1 MLKSVLKRF
10 QEKLVCCGWGTTMTF
25 SKAGK
30 GNPHYLSVVSKKQNK
45 TTTKNLMIFCRK
57 TISTTVIK
65 NYCKKWRPIWSNA
78 KCFHYM
84 VHMDQQ
90 TCSLLFITENLKFF
104 RCKNIT
110 LQWKPFCYISI
121 KVWQPITQKRAN
133 MLLNIWV
140 RSMQLGF

>member
-1 MLKSVLKRF
+1 MLWVRNYDDLLESWQR
-10 QEKLVCCGWGTTMTF
+10 QP
-25 SKAGK
+25 S
-30 GNPHYLSVVSKKQNK
+30 LSLSCIKKTKQNNNK
-45 TTTKNLMIFCRK
+45 KFNDFLSQDYKYNNDKKI
-57 TISTTVIK
+57 IV
-65 NYCKKWRPIWSNA
+65 KKWRPIWSNA

-90 TCSLLFITENLKFF
+90 TCSLLFITENWKFF
-104 RCKNIT
+104 RCKNIK

-133 MLLNIWV
+133 MLPNIWV